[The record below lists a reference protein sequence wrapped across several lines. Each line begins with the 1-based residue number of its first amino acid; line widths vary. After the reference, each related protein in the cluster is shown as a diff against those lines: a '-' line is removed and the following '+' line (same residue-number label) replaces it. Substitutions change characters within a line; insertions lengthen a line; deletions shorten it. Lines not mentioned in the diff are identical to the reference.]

1 MPYSLF
7 YFGSAAFYPLVYT
20 SYKAMVKKP
29 FKTINFAQY
38 TYICANMKTIE
49 QILQE
54 SDTSKIHTL
63 LTGRKKPFATP
74 FDESERQYDPKK
86 HRIFDENYRPKK
98 TIQVPTG
105 KRDPM
110 TGKPLYRSKKVE
122 RVRIAVPCQVTIVD
136 RATGFLVGNPVS
148 YKITQNGVDLKQT
161 SDSQQRLFEAVK
173 RVYHHNKMKYFDKK
187 LCRAVFRARE
197 AAELWYME
205 TTPTGQIDTKGKM
218 RVKLL
223 SPIYGDK
230 LYPHFNDYDRMD
242 GFAREYKVYDETG
255 IAENHFDVYTDLWV
269 FQYVQDGTKWVLKD
283 GVPKQHGFT
292 KIPVVY
298 YRQEHSEWEHV
309 QWAIERVEDCISN
322 WGDTNDYFGTPKYF
336 VKGKLTG
343 FAEKGEQGAVFE
355 GEKDTQ
361 MSVLSWDS
369 SPASVTGEIANLFS
383 IIFSY
388 SHSAD
393 ISFERMKELGNN
405 TSGAA
410 IRLMFTD
417 PHMHAQDKTELF
429 GEMFTRRSNIVAN
442 GICHTGIIE
451 AGIPERTAVE
461 VEFEPVF
468 TPYMPKNDQE
478 TLQLISTSTGGMST
492 TSKRRAVELNPLN
505 DDPERVMKEMEEEQQ
520 QALALQAQMMGTGG
534 STNSNNSVISEE

>member
-1 MPYSLF
+1 MRKI
-7 YFGSAAFYPLVYT
+7 T
-20 SYKAMVKKP
+20 
-29 FKTINFAQY
+29 
-38 TYICANMKTIE
+38 E
-49 QILQE
+49 ILKE
-54 SDTSKIHTL
+54 KDTNKIHLL
-63 LTGRKKPFATP
+63 LTSRKRPFAVSLE
-74 FDESERQYDPKK
+74 ESERQYNTKE
-86 HRIFDENYRPKK
+86 HRIFDESYRPKK

-105 KRDPM
+105 KKDPM
-110 TGKPLYRSKKVE
+110 TGKMLYKSKKVD
-122 RVRIAVPCQVTIVD
+122 RVRIAVPCQKVIVE

-148 YKITQNGVDLKQT
+148 YKITSNGVDLKEAT
-161 SDSQQRLFEAVK
+161 SNQQKLFDAVK
-173 RVYHHNKMKYFDKK
+173 RVFHHNKMKYFDKK
-187 LCRAVFRARE
+187 LCRLVFRARE

-205 TTPTGQIDTKGKM
+205 TTPNGQIDKNGKI

-223 SPIYGDK
+223 SPVYGDK

-242 GFAREYKVYDETG
+242 GFAREYRVMDELGTA
-255 IAENHFDVYTDLWV
+255 INHFDVYTDRLV
-269 FQYVQDGTKWVLKD
+269 YQFVQDAGNWTLKD
-283 GVPKQHGFT
+283 GIPKQHGFT

-298 YRQEHSEWEHV
+298 YRQEQSEWEDV

-369 SPASVTGEIANLFS
+369 SPASVTGELANLFS

-417 PHMHAQDKTELF
+417 PHMNAQDKTELF

-442 GICHTGIIE
+442 GICYTGIVE
-451 AGIPERTAVE
+451 PGIPESVATE
-461 VEFEPVF
+461 VEFEPIF

-478 TLQLISTSTGGMST
+478 TLQLISTATGGAST
-492 TSKRRAVELNPLN
+492 TSRKRAIELNPLN
-505 DDPERVMKEMEEEQQ
+505 DDPVRIQKEMDEEKQE
-520 QALALQAQMMGTGG
+520 ALALQAQMMGTGG
-534 STNSNNSVISEE
+534 SATGSNSVMSEE